1 MNDYILTRL
10 EFYLNESLLVPTN
23 YLFLPDTSF
32 KKLSYARETV
42 YIIMDRISDNPF
54 KDGWDIIW
62 SFALN
67 LEYRYRIAET
77 PEAKFI
83 INVMRKTIEDI
94 LRL

>member
-10 EFYLNESLLVPTN
+10 EFYLNESLLAPAN
-23 YLFLPDTSF
+23 YLFLPDTAF

-83 INVMRKTIEDI
+83 INVMRETVDDI
-94 LRL
+94 TRL